1 MRLREGTRR
10 SSDPRRAS
18 ARRPASLPSIWLPAL
33 PGRSGQCDGPYSG
46 IMSRPRYT
54 GFCDSCFLS
63 GRAGR
68 WWGVVIMVFGIL
80 SAVLGAA
87 YAFVEKN

>member
-1 MRLREGTRR
+1 
-10 SSDPRRAS
+10 
-18 ARRPASLPSIWLPAL
+18 
-33 PGRSGQCDGPYSG
+33 
-46 IMSRPRYT
+46 MSRPRYT